1 MNNKKIGGIILAGV
15 IGLGLIGGV
24 MSASK
29 IKAGYVGLIYN
40 LNGGIENEVLPQ
52 GLHFVAPWKKVKQYS
67 TSIEQGYLS
76 REEKEGSKGDDS
88 FNVPTS
94 DGKTVNVDLE
104 YSYHFDSKRLPET
117 YVKFKGQDGKTIED
131 TFIRGKLKTW
141 ACEVTANYSV
151 VDIYGEKRTEL
162 NKALS
167 DHMQPLFDEYGIVLD
182 ACNFSRIELDQQ
194 TSDAIQKRIDKQQE
208 VETTKLEA
216 EKAEIEKQTTLIKV
230 QTEAEA
236 TITKAKADAEAN
248 NIKSQSIDDKILKQ
262 QMIDKWDGK
271 LPTVSGNGQNIIDI
285 GDINK

>member
-1 MNNKKIGGIILAGV
+1 
-15 IGLGLIGGV
+15 

-167 DHMQPLFDEYGIVLD
+167 DHMQPLFDEYGIILD

>member
-1 MNNKKIGGIILAGV
+1 
-15 IGLGLIGGV
+15 
-24 MSASK
+24 
-29 IKAGYVGLIYN
+29 
-40 LNGGIENEVLPQ
+40 
-52 GLHFVAPWKKVKQYS
+52 
-67 TSIEQGYLS
+67 
-76 REEKEGSKGDDS
+76 
-88 FNVPTS
+88 
-94 DGKTVNVDLE
+94 
-104 YSYHFDSKRLPET
+104 
-117 YVKFKGQDGKTIED
+117 
-131 TFIRGKLKTW
+131 
-141 ACEVTANYSV
+141 
-151 VDIYGEKRTEL
+151 
-162 NKALS
+162 
-167 DHMQPLFDEYGIVLD
+167 MQPLFDEYGIILD